1 VDKESYE
8 KIAAVKDFIDKNIF
22 TDLNVNE
29 IAEKFRLNPK
39 VLTERFVYFFGITPK
54 KYILDKKLEKLM
66 EMIRK
71 RKPGKILSISRCG
84 YELGFK
90 SAASFCNFIKRS
102 TGKTFTD
109 LMNEI

>member
-1 VDKESYE
+1 MNNELCE
-8 KIAAVKDFIDKNIF
+8 KIFAVRDFIDKNIC

-54 KYILDKKLEKLM
+54 KYILNKKLEKLM
-66 EMIRK
+66 EMLRK
-71 RKPGKILSISRCG
+71 RKPGTLLNISRYG